1 MKHKHSFFP
10 FLKKKNKKQNRAVTE
25 NIHTSPTEE
34 IGGGVGGSVRPK
46 NLKKCMKLNQ
56 NFQRGRYDIFWSY
69 TLSIA

>member
-1 MKHKHSFFP
+1 MCCSRKYLYYPHRGEWN
-10 FLKKKNKKQNRAVTE
+10 FL
-25 NIHTSPTEE
+25 
-34 IGGGVGGSVRPK
+34 GGKWGAIRPK